1 MLLVTGATGFLG
13 SNLLKEVSKKRKD
26 IRILSNGPEAARKM
40 YPNFEVV
47 EGDVTVPG
55 SLKTA
60 GKDVD
65 TVIHLAGLVSY
76 AKPRS
81 VLMQVNAIGTKNVL
95 EACRKADK
103 FVFSSSVSVYGAI
116 KVGDSAGEDFPN
128 KPMNAYGESKLV
140 AEKTILDSGI
150 KSVILRIAPVYGAGS
165 PQWMKNLSLL
175 EKGFPI
181 PQTANLTHVAH
192 VSGAVQAFGLA
203 LKPKSKGVFN
213 VADAQPVPFIDFA
226 GELISLLGKEPRTL
240 PFWFVNFIA
249 IAKGMKTYFDVLT
262 MNRSYDV
269 SRAMRELGYDPELDF
284 NAELRRMVDWYK
296 REKQNTKEKGN

>member
-13 SNLLKEVSKKRKD
+13 SNILKEVSKKRAD
-26 IRILSNGPEAARKM
+26 IRILSNDPEAARKM
-40 YPNFEVV
+40 YPKFEVV
-47 EGDVTVPG
+47 EGDVTVLG

-76 AKPRS
+76 TRPKSELIR
-81 VLMQVNAIGTKNVL
+81 VNAGGTKNVL

-103 FVFSSSVSVYGAI
+103 FVFSSSVSVYGEI
-116 KVGDSAGEDFPN
+116 KVGDSAGEDFHM
-128 KPMNAYGESKLV
+128 KPKNAYGESKLE
-140 AEKTILDSGI
+140 AEKTILDSGM

-181 PQTANLTHVAH
+181 PQTSNLTHVAH

-226 GELISLLGKEPRTL
+226 GDLISLLGKEPRTL
-240 PFWFVNFIA
+240 PFWFVNFLA
-249 IAKGMKTYFDVLT
+249 TMKGMKTYFDVLT

-284 NAELRRMVDWYK
+284 YAELRRMVEWYK